1 MSKIKNLIIT
11 ISDWFYK
18 PFRKYIPL
26 ELFRYGFTGGLNTLF
41 DIFLYFIFYNFILD
55 KEIVHIG
62 FIAMSPH
69 IAAFVFV
76 FPITFTTGFLLAK
89 YVTFTNSNLSGH
101 NQLIRYGISVTG
113 SIILHYILL
122 KFFVEYVGIWPTFS
136 KIITVAIVSVYSFF
150 VQKFFSFRSKK

>member
-1 MSKIKNLIIT
+1 LSKIKNLIIT